1 MVWDVLDVPKKK
13 SGHLILKADNKK
25 GQKMQGQNQIAVVI
39 KIVTDSVDFLFIQIK
54 VMSTG

>member
-1 MVWDVLDVPKKK
+1 MLDVPKGK
-13 SGHLILKADNKK
+13 SRHLTLKAGNKK
-25 GQKMQGQNQIAVVI
+25 GQKMQGQNQISAVI